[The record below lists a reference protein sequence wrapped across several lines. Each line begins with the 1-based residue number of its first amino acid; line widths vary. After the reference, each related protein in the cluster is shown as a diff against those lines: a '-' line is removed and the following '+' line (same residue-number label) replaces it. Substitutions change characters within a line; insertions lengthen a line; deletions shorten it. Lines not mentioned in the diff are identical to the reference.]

1 MIQVNVT
8 LTETIKV
15 LLDEKKY
22 STLRDILTTMKPFD
36 IAAVF
41 EELQDEKTP
50 ILFRILPKELAAETR
65 RSSLSTASAI
75 TSSRRSLTSC
85 LSTTRST

>member
-15 LLDEKKY
+15 LLEEKKY

-41 EELQDEKTP
+41 EELQD
-50 ILFRILPKELAAETR
+50 
-65 RSSLSTASAI
+65 
-75 TSSRRSLTSC
+75 
-85 LSTTRST
+85 

>member
-22 STLRDILTTMKPFD
+22 STLRDILTTMKPLWTRINMPKHCASCLKPD
-36 IAAVF
+36 GMTRKGRCLSPIPERHIPGKTITNKG
-41 EELQDEKTP
+41 EEL
-50 ILFRILPKELAAETR
+50 R
-65 RSSLSTASAI
+65 
-75 TSSRRSLTSC
+75 
-85 LSTTRST
+85 